1 MKVLQFLLV
10 LSAMASTMYYVNYRI
25 VVAIKMMI
33 NKEWLQV
40 LDTTLLDEENFKHS
54 VVRINGF
61 TKELDQMETKCFI
74 ASVISVVSW
83 SVILYLVIFE

>member
-1 MKVLQFLLV
+1 MSVLYFILV
-10 LSAMASTMYYVNYRI
+10 LSAVASTMYYINYRI

-40 LDTTLLDEENFKHS
+40 LDTSLMDENEFKHS

-61 TKELDQMETKCFI
+61 TKELDAMETRCFI
-74 ASVISVVSW
+74 ASVISVVCW
-83 SVILYLVIFE
+83 SLILFLKLF